1 MTDTVNVPRELFST
15 LIWAAEKSGLC
26 SSRELASGQALLA
39 ADQPAVEE
47 VEVVGTRY
55 TTTSGTGRKISLVRL
70 SRKPRDGWQSEDLMT
85 VRQHESILAAAL
97 AAK

>member
-1 MTDTVNVPRELFST
+1 MTDVRVPRELFST

-39 ADQPAVEE
+39 AGQPAGDEVQVVGYLLEKGNGMLSRMSAGSNDQP
-47 VEVVGTRY
+47 
-55 TTTSGTGRKISLVRL
+55 
-70 SRKPRDGWQSEDLMT
+70 LMT
-85 VRQHESILAAAL
+85 VRQHEAILAAAL